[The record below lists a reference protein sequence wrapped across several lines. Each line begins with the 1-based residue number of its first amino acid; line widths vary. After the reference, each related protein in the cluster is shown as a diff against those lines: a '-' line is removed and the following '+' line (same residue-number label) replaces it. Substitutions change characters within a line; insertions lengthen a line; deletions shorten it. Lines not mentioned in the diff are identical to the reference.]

1 MPRADSQRTATRAH
15 DRIDDLMVELRQHL
29 AVCSQES
36 RAQNSRLR
44 RVEAILIGS
53 AGATI
58 VLLISVLV
66 R

>member
-1 MPRADSQRTATRAH
+1 MPHDQRTAARAH
-15 DRIDDLMVELRQHL
+15 ARIDDLMVELRQHL
-29 AVCSQES
+29 AVCAQES

>member
-1 MPRADSQRTATRAH
+1 MPPNSSSRTAARAH
-15 DRIDDLMVELRQHL
+15 VRIDDLTVDLRQHL
-29 AVCSQES
+29 AVCSEES

-58 VLLISVLV
+58 VLLVSVLV

>member
-1 MPRADSQRTATRAH
+1 MPHADSQRTAARAH